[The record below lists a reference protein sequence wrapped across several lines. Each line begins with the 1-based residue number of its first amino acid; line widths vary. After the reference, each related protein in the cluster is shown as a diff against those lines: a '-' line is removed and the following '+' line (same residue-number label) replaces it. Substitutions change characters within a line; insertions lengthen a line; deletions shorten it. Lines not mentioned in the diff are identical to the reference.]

1 MKALTSDEPIRVQP
15 SKLREVKPHELAV
28 RFAFGAVISIVAATV
43 GQRFGAR
50 LGGVFLA
57 FPAILPASLT
67 LVAKKDGKEA
77 AEDDGRGAVLG
88 AIGMVAFAAVASVGF
103 HSLPVGAVLALATLA
118 WAATGVGLYLVLRD
132 VHRAEWRQDSGRSR
146 STDVV
151 QRSSTSARGVTP
163 MPGPAGTARRPPSS
177 TNGSVTSSSK

>member
-1 MKALTSDEPIRVQP
+1 MRALTSDQPIRVEP

-28 RFAFGAVISIVAATV
+28 RFAFGAVISMVAATV
-43 GQRFGAR
+43 GQRYGAR
-50 LGGVFLA
+50 VGGVFLA

-67 LVAKKDGKEA
+67 LVAKKDGKQA

-88 AIGMVAFAAVASVGF
+88 SLGMVAFAAVASVGF
-103 HSLPVGAVLALATLA
+103 HSLPVAAVLALATLA
-118 WAATGVGLYLVLRD
+118 WATTGVGLYLVLRD
-132 VHRAEWRQDSGRSR
+132 LRRAVRRQAESS

-151 QRSSTSARGVTP
+151 QPSSLPVRGVTP
-163 MPGPAGTARRPPSS
+163 MPGPGGTARRPPSS